1 MKAHDKTNTKTIS
14 LSRTSVSSLT
24 VRKEQIKAIGEI
36 HVKRR
41 FCASMLNRQKTF
53 LSKRN
58 TKLIFY

>member
-36 HVKRR
+36 KRR
-41 FCASMLNRQKTF
+41 FCASMLNRHKTF
-53 LSKRN
+53 LSKSN